1 MPLPILLII
10 LFLIVMY
17 PLARGARSLAPWVP
31 TKHHDVARLCHL
43 LHLTKSDIFVELGCG
58 NGRVCN
64 AVAQRFPS
72 AQIIGIEIAWP
83 LAYVARFR
91 ARSLPNST
99 IICTDALTY
108 SLSSATVIYIFGMP
122 HALAHTVTKK
132 LLAECKKGTRVI
144 SYSFR
149 FHELPL
155 VATHKPEGML
165 ALYEYV
171 IS

>member
-1 MPLPILLII
+1 MSLPIFLII
-10 LFLIVMY
+10 LFLIVTY

-31 TKHHDVARLCHL
+31 TKHHDVTRLCNL
-43 LHLTKSDIFVELGCG
+43 LHLTKSDVFIELGCG

-64 AVAQRFPS
+64 AVARAFP
-72 AQIIGIEIAWP
+72 QTKIIGIEIAWP
-83 LAYVARFR
+83 LAYLAKFH
-91 ARSLPNST
+91 ARSLPNCS
-99 IICTDALTY
+99 IICTDALSY

-122 HALAHTVTKK
+122 HALASLVTKK
-132 LLAECKKGTRVI
+132 ILSECRSGTRII

-165 ALYEYV
+165 ALYEYI